1 MKQFG
6 ILVICIICV
15 SYLFTMVLPLKI
27 PKSAKSNSETKI
39 EIDTIYVEKEI
50 ENPNN
55 IEIDLDN
62 QFLNYQN
69 DTTYW
74 IITYGYY
81 LNDKYNKAQTMFKNS
96 GDVFCYWS
104 FVLKKKKKKEKVRSI
119 SDVIQSTKYT
129 YDNWDL
135 YCDTY

>member
-1 MKQFG
+1 
-6 ILVICIICV
+6 
-15 SYLFTMVLPLKI
+15 
-27 PKSAKSNSETKI
+27 
-39 EIDTIYVEKEI
+39 
-50 ENPNN
+50 
-55 IEIDLDN
+55 
-62 QFLNYQN
+62 
-69 DTTYW
+69 
-74 IITYGYY
+74 
-81 LNDKYNKAQTMFKNS
+81 MFKNS